1 MTSDI
6 LTEVDGAVA
15 RITFNRPAARNA
27 VNPAMI
33 AGMHAFLREIE
44 HHRGIRCVVL
54 SGTGEHFMAGGD
66 VIGFREALQK
76 PGPERR
82 REFET
87 RVQSAAPLFIQMARM
102 PQPIVAR
109 VRGAVAG
116 AAVGFVAG
124 SDIAICSETSVFIVA
139 HVHIG
144 ASPDG
149 STSYYLPRSV
159 GVRKAKEL
167 AMLGGKLKAQ
177 EALALGL
184 VNRVV
189 NDDELEKATEEVVAA
204 IVAAPATSVRRI
216 KRLMDSSLDNPLE
229 RQLQLEA
236 ESFAECAA
244 TDDFVEG
251 VTAFAEKRKAR
262 FNHSG

>member
-1 MTSDI
+1 MSNDI

-33 AGMHAFLREIE
+33 ARMHGFLREIE
-44 HHRGIRCVVL
+44 TDAGIRCIVL
-54 SGTGEHFMAGGD
+54 SGAGDHFMAGGD

-82 REFET
+82 REFEA
-87 RVQSAAPLFIQMARM
+87 RVQSAAPFFIQMARM

-109 VRGAVAG
+109 VRGAAAG

-124 SDIAICSETSVFIVA
+124 SDIAICADSAIFIVA

-149 STSYYLPRSV
+149 STSYYLPRMV

-167 AMLGGKLKAQ
+167 AMLGTKLTARD
-177 EALALGL
+177 ALALGL

-189 NDDELEKATEEVVAA
+189 ADSELDAATEEVVAT
-204 IVAAPATSVRRI
+204 IVSAPATSVRRV
-216 KRLMDSSLDNPLE
+216 KTLMDRSLDNSLE

-236 ESFAECAA
+236 ESFAECAG

-251 VTAFAEKRKAR
+251 VTAFAEKRKAQ
-262 FNHSG
+262 FNRAR

>member
-1 MTSDI
+1 MTTDI

-15 RITFNRPAARNA
+15 RITFNRPGARNA
-27 VNPAMI
+27 MNAAMI
-33 AGMHAFLREIE
+33 AAMHAFLREIE
-44 HHRGIRCVVL
+44 HNRGIRCILL
-54 SGTGEHFMAGGD
+54 SGTGDHFMAGGD
-66 VIGFREALQK
+66 VIGFRETLQK
-76 PGPERR
+76 DGEQRR
-82 REFET
+82 HEFEA

-109 VRGAVAG
+109 VRGAAAG

-124 SDIAICSETSVFIVA
+124 SDIALCGESSIFIVA

-149 STSYYLPRSV
+149 STSYYLPRAV

-167 AMLGGKLKAQ
+167 AMLGGRLGARD
-177 EALALGL
+177 ALALGL

-189 NDDELEKATEEVVAA
+189 PDAELDAATDELVAA
-204 IVAAPATSVRRI
+204 LVAAPAMSVRRV
-216 KRLMDSSLDNPLE
+216 KMLMDASLDNSLE

-236 ESFAECAA
+236 DSFGECAA

-251 VTAFAEKRKAR
+251 VSAFAEKRKAV
-262 FNHSG
+262 FNRDG

>member
-1 MTSDI
+1 
-6 LTEVDGAVA
+6 
-15 RITFNRPAARNA
+15 
-27 VNPAMI
+27 
-33 AGMHAFLREIE
+33 
-44 HHRGIRCVVL
+44 
-54 SGTGEHFMAGGD
+54 MAGGD

-82 REFET
+82 SEFEA

-124 SDIAICSETSVFIVA
+124 SDIAICSDTAIFIVA

-149 STSYYLPRSV
+149 STSYYLPRMV

-167 AMLGGKLKAQ
+167 AIFGAKLTAPD
-177 EALALGL
+177 ALELGL

-189 NDDELEKATEEVVAA
+189 PDAELERVAEEVVTA

-216 KRLMDSSLDNPLE
+216 KTLMDRSLDNSLE

-251 VTAFAEKRKAR
+251 VSAFAEKRKAR
-262 FNHSG
+262 FNRSG

>member
-1 MTSDI
+1 MTNDI
-6 LTEVDGAVA
+6 LTEIDGAVA

-33 AGMHAFLREIE
+33 AAMHAFLRGIE
-44 HHRGIRCVVL
+44 HDPGVRCIVL
-54 SGTGEHFMAGGD
+54 AGAGEHFMAGGD
-66 VIGFREALQK
+66 VLGFREALQK
-76 PGPERR
+76 GSAERR
-82 REFET
+82 EEFES
-87 RVQSAAPLFIQMARM
+87 RVKSAAPLFIQLARM

-124 SDIAICSETSVFIVA
+124 SDLAICGESALFIVA

-149 STSYYLPRSV
+149 STSYYLPRMV

-167 AMLGGKLKAQ
+167 AMLGERLSARD
-177 EALALGL
+177 ALELGL

-189 NDDELEKATEEVVAA
+189 ADADLERVTEELVAR
-204 IVAAPATSVRRI
+204 IVAAPATSVRRV
-216 KRLMDSSLDNPLE
+216 KQLMDRSLSNSLE
-229 RQLQLEA
+229 QQLQLEA
-236 ESFAECAA
+236 ESFADCAA
-244 TDDFVEG
+244 TEDFVEG
-251 VTAFAEKRKAR
+251 VTAFADKRKAQ
-262 FNHSG
+262 FNRSG

>member
-1 MTSDI
+1 MSNDI
-6 LTEVDGAVA
+6 LTQVDGVVA

-33 AGMHAFLREIE
+33 AGMHGFLREIE
-44 HHRGIRCVVL
+44 TDPGIRCIVL
-54 SGTGEHFMAGGD
+54 SGAGEHFMAGGD

-82 REFET
+82 REFEA
-87 RVQSAAPLFIQMARM
+87 RVQSAAPLFLQMARM

-124 SDIAICSETSVFIVA
+124 SDIAICSDTAIFIVA

-149 STSYYLPRSV
+149 STSYYLPRMI

-167 AMLGGKLKAQ
+167 AMLGAKLTAP

-189 NDDELEKATEEVVAA
+189 PDAELERVSEEVVTG

-216 KRLMDSSLDNPLE
+216 KTLMDRSLDNSLE

-236 ESFAECAA
+236 ESFADCAA

-262 FNHSG
+262 FNRSG

>member
-1 MTSDI
+1 MSEDL
-6 LTEVDGAVA
+6 LTAIDGAVA
-15 RITFNRPAARNA
+15 RITFNRPQARNA
-27 VNPAMI
+27 VNSGMLAAMDR
-33 AGMHAFLREIE
+33 FLQSIE
-44 HHRGIRCVVL
+44 HDRQVRCIVI
-54 SGTGEHFMAGGD
+54 GGAGDHFMAGGD
-66 VIGFREALQK
+66 VIGFKEALEKGSEQ
-76 PGPERR
+76 RR
-82 REFET
+82 AEFEA
-87 RVQSAAPLFIQMARM
+87 RVQSAAPLFLQLARM

-109 VRGAVAG
+109 VQGAAAG

-124 SDIAICSETSVFIVA
+124 ADIVICGASSIFVVA
-139 HVHIG
+139 HVNIG

-149 STSYYLPRSV
+149 STSYHLPRAV

-167 AMLGGKLKAQ
+167 ALLGEKLNAQ

-189 NDDELEKATEEVVAA
+189 PDAELDQAIASVVDR
-204 IVAAPATSVRRI
+204 IVAAPATSIRRA
-216 KRLMDSSLDNPLE
+216 KFLMQQSLGNSLE

-251 VTAFAEKRKAR
+251 VSAFAQKRKAV
-262 FNHSG
+262 FNRGS

>member
-6 LTEVDGAVA
+6 LTEIDGAVA

-33 AGMHAFLREIE
+33 AGMHGFLREIE
-44 HHRGIRCVVL
+44 TEPGIRCIVL
-54 SGTGEHFMAGGD
+54 SGAGDHFMAGGD
-66 VIGFREALQK
+66 VVGFREALK
-76 PGPERR
+76 KGSTERR
-82 REFET
+82 QEFEG

-102 PQPIVAR
+102 PQPIVTR
-109 VRGAVAG
+109 VRGAAAG

-124 SDIAICSETSVFIVA
+124 SDIALCGESSIFIVA
-139 HVHIG
+139 HVNIG

-149 STSYYLPRSV
+149 STSYYLPRMV

-167 AMLGGKLKAQ
+167 AMLGERLSAQ
-177 EALALGL
+177 DALALGL

-189 NDDELEKATEEVVAA
+189 PDADLDRATEEVVTR
-204 IVAAPATSVRRI
+204 IVAAPATSMRRV
-216 KRLMDSSLDNPLE
+216 KFLMDASLGNTLE

-236 ESFAECAA
+236 ESFAACAA
-244 TDDFVEG
+244 TEDFVEG
-251 VTAFAEKRKAR
+251 VTAFAEKRKAQ
-262 FNHSG
+262 FNRSG